1 VKIGVIGLGSMG
13 KPIARNLAVEGDTVL
28 AYDIDARAVDAVASE
43 SVAGAASAADIAER
57 CELVVLMVW
66 DDAALREAVLGAR
79 GILACRSFRGCVV
92 DLSTTSVA
100 VAREVGEALAV
111 RGATFLDAAVIG
123 GGVPAI
129 KAGKSPIVVSGP
141 RAAFDRYAPALQRLG
156 TLDFVG
162 AQGAAK
168 AVKIANNLLVG
179 VMTAANAE
187 ALSLGVEAGLD
198 LATMVEVL
206 RGSAAGSTVLQSYM
220 GRYVREGRYGEGL
233 IGHALMAKDVSLA
246 CELARDVA
254 VEAPFAEITR
264 QAYVA
269 FGRALGEEKPFPTAF
284 DHYRR
289 AAEGRF
295 ELLDSTRRS

>member
-1 VKIGVIGLGSMG
+1 MKIGVIGLGSMG
-13 KPIARNLAVEGDTVL
+13 KPMARNLAVAGDTVL
-28 AYDIDARAVDAVASE
+28 GYDIDPLAIEAVASD
-43 SVAGAASAADIAER
+43 SIQGASSAAQLGEC
-57 CELVVLMVW
+57 CELILLMVW
-66 DDAALREAVLGAR
+66 DDAALRDVVLGPR
-79 GILACRSFRGCVV
+79 GIVSGRGFRGCVV

-100 VAREVGEALAV
+100 IAREVGDALAA

-129 KAGKSPIVVSGP
+129 EAGKSPIVVSGP
-141 RAAFDRYAPALQRLG
+141 RAAFDRYAPVLQRLG
-156 TLDFVG
+156 TIDFVG

-187 ALSLGVEAGLD
+187 ALSLALEAGLD
-198 LATMVEVL
+198 LATMVEAL
-206 RGSAAGSTVLQSYM
+206 RGGAADSTVLQSYM

-246 CELARDVA
+246 CDLAGEVA

-269 FGRALGEEKPFPTAF
+269 FGRALGEDKQFPTAF
-284 DHYRR
+284 DYYRR
-289 AAEGRF
+289 AAEARYD
-295 ELLDSTRRS
+295 LLDSTR